1 MLSSP
6 SDLINRAARWIGAS
20 KRLAVL
26 TGAGVSKESG
36 IPTFRDALD
45 GLWARYDPAELAS
58 PDAFARNPQLVWDWY
73 AHRRE
78 TAESCRP
85 NPAHEALARLENL
98 LPQVVV
104 ITQNVDGF
112 HQQAGSSDVIELHGN
127 LHRYKC
133 SRDCQGE
140 RTPVPVSD
148 YLQYTSTRSVP
159 VCPNCGGLARPDIVW
174 FGEMLPPAAIERAF
188 AVAQSCD
195 VMLVIGTSGMVQPA
209 ARLPQIAH
217 LQNAVLIDVNPQPD
231 ALQSVTDVF
240 LQGRA
245 GDILP
250 KVLAAISQV
259 V

>member
-1 MLSSP
+1 MLEQ
-6 SDLINRAARWIGAS
+6 LARAVRWIGAS

-78 TAESCRP
+78 TAEGCRP
-85 NPAHEALARLENL
+85 NPAHEALARLEDL

-112 HQQAGSSDVIELHGN
+112 HQLAGSSDVIELHGN

-140 RTPVPVSD
+140 HTPVPVSD
-148 YLQYTSTRSVP
+148 YLQHTSAQGGSVP
-159 VCPNCGGLARPDIVW
+159 QCPNCGGLARPDIVW

-188 AVAQSCD
+188 AVAQGCD

-209 ARLPQIAH
+209 ARLPQIAR
-217 LQNAVLIDVNPQPD
+217 LQNAVVIDVNPEPNNL
-231 ALQSVTDVF
+231 ASVVDIF

-245 GDILP
+245 GEIMP
-250 KVLAAISQV
+250 KIAAAILQGA
-259 V
+259 